1 MKMDLKYV
9 LVSSVNDLDSK
20 VIDQISNNAM
30 PSSKVVYLRGK
41 STSSKVHFNNVC
53 NLYEK
58 LGVTNI
64 AYCNLDSDND
74 QQVIELISNCDILHL
89 GGGHTFKFANRIK
102 SGNYTAHLIAAI
114 EKVKLVVG
122 ESAGAIILTDDL
134 EVANI
139 LGENDT
145 GNKELPLNLLQLS
158 FLPHYN
164 TINIDVSKYQTAR
177 ERVIYGVNDG
187 GAILINNDGEYHLYN
202 VELL

>member
-1 MKMDLKYV
+1 MGLKYV
-9 LVSSVNDLDSK
+9 LVSSINDLDSK
-20 VIDQISNNAM
+20 VIDQISNNVT

-41 STSSKVHFNNVC
+41 SSSSEVHFNNVC

-58 LGVTNI
+58 LSITNI
-64 AYCNLDSDND
+64 TYCDLDSDND
-74 QQVIELISNCDILHL
+74 QNVIELISNCDILHL

-102 SGNYTAHLIAAI
+102 SGNYTTNLLAGI

-134 EVANI
+134 EIANI

-164 TINIDVSKYQTAR
+164 TISIDISKYQTTR
-177 ERVIYGVNDG
+177 ERVIYGVNDS
-187 GAILINNDGEYHLYN
+187 GAILVDTEGTYNLYN